1 MPIPPSFPTVSVP
14 NPVTQA
20 TKFFSGAWIIKDIEN
35 VFFWLLDW
43 IMYALSL
50 GFQAIFQAMEWL
62 VLSIVNTLVSSM
74 KGLGPLSGPL
84 FLVLLVGIIGALLLI
99 FDQIVSFIPK

>member
-1 MPIPPSFPTVSVP
+1 MPIPPTFPTVSVP

-20 TKFFSGAWIIKDIEN
+20 SKFFSGAWIIKDIEN

-43 IMYALSL
+43 IMYAFSL

-62 VLSIVNTLVSSM
+62 VLSIVNMLVATM